1 MRIGELGPEGRGFVA
16 LMMTQGDQA
25 FAAHQR
31 AVVIGEFADERQYV
45 KLVLTRQTQGHAANV
60 VVLVLGRQCH
70 GVRLIVLDLRQQ
82 PQGAGAH
89 TGVLMLGQF
98 QERGLGVVLALV
110 QPHPGD
116 VLDGIVRVLDRRNQA
131 VDGFEIQLGQLVPL
145 MTLGRDAEQPAA
157 VEVAH
162 AVTAHARIV
171 PVGHNQGSIRRH
183 LHIRRSEPA
192 ILLGA
197 IQNVHDL
204 RRIPRTAALDRVS
217 PHNAGTG
224 IAMDH
229 LAVKYLGQERTF
241 VDADAGRRT
250 SAGEEEIGDHAGI
263 V

>member
-1 MRIGELGPEGRGFVA
+1 
-16 LMMTQGDQA
+16 
-25 FAAHQR
+25 
-31 AVVIGEFADERQYV
+31 
-45 KLVLTRQTQGHAANV
+45 
-60 VVLVLGRQCH
+60 
-70 GVRLIVLDLRQQ
+70 
-82 PQGAGAH
+82 
-89 TGVLMLGQF
+89 MLGQF

-131 VDGFEIQLGQLVPL
+131 VNGIEIQLGQLVPL
-145 MTLGRDAEQPAA
+145 VTLGRDAEQPAA

-204 RRIPRTAALDRVS
+204 RRIPRAAALHRVS
-217 PHNAGTG
+217 PHNAGAGVT
-224 IAMDH
+224 MDH
-229 LAVKYLGQERTF
+229 LALEHLRQERAF
-241 VDADAGRRT
+241 IDADAGGRAG
-250 SAGEEEIGDHAGI
+250 AGEEEIGDHAGI
-263 V
+263 VKVPVTFGDSLLHVGALVAPATAGDFAAKTVVPILHHIIDTHSTVAVIVVVALPQGAKAVDGHHPVVAKVPTERF